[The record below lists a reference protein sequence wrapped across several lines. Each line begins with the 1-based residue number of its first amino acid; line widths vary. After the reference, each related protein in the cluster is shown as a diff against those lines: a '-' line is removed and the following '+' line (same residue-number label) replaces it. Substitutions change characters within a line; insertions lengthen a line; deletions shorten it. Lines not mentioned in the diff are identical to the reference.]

1 MEEYSMAK
9 IKIKCDNCNAE
20 FEKYVHLQKVLYT

>member
-9 IKIKCDNCNAE
+9 IKIKCDNCNTE
-20 FEKYVHLQKVLYT
+20 FEKYESKIGKNKY